1 MTYITAGAEC
11 CFLATHKKFVALN
24 ELQVI
29 EPTRLGSWTVFLL
42 KYSRKIPDAD
52 KIGEHASTTAAAT
65 RVNYDLKNIS
75 QRT

>member
-1 MTYITAGAEC
+1 MSYK
-11 CFLATHKKFVALN
+11 LLS
-24 ELQVI
+24 
-29 EPTRLGSWTVFLL
+29 PTRLGSWTVFLL